1 MSIALDHYR
10 NPQTGNFDAH
20 ATASEPECYRGKG
33 PLPMSSSHINTV
45 LNNALDAPDSQTS
58 LKRFL
63 DKFYQKHPNVFIVEH
78 GEPEERLSA
87 MLHQYVLL
95 LPILLAEANTICDSL
110 ERSPAMAQLS
120 AILDQF
126 FAAIDPQRLD
136 YGMVGVLDKV
146 YFGQRLLEELHDRLR
161 LHSGRPLLSWDM
173 ALANLM
179 VHTLIG
185 DAYANRLDLAGMEII
200 DGLPGL
206 AGPVDKVD
214 TLVTDPDRPWPCL
227 AQRHG
232 LKMVFA

>member
-1 MSIALDHYR
+1 
-10 NPQTGNFDAH
+10 
-20 ATASEPECYRGKG
+20 
-33 PLPMSSSHINTV
+33 MSSSRINAV
-45 LNNALDAPDSQTS
+45 LNNALEAPDSQTS
-58 LKRFL
+58 LQRFL
-63 DKFYQKHPNVFIVEH
+63 GKFYQKHPNVFLVEH
-78 GEPEERLSA
+78 GEPNERLAA
-87 MLHQYVLL
+87 MLHQYVRL
-95 LPILLAEANTICDSL
+95 LPVLLAEADEVCGSL
-110 ERSPAMAQLS
+110 GRTPAMAQLT

-126 FAAIDPQRLD
+126 FAAIDPQRLE

-161 LHSGRPLLSWDM
+161 LQQGRPLLSWDM

-206 AGPVDKVD
+206 AGPLANGD
-214 TLVTDPDRPWPCL
+214 TSVADPDRPWPCL